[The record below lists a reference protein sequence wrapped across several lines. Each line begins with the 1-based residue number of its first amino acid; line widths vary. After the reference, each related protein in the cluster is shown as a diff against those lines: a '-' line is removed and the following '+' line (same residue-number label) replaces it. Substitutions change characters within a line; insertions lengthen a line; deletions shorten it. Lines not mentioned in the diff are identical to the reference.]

1 MSMIK
6 WIKISTNIFDDEKI
20 KLIDGMPER
29 DTILVVLFKIFVLAG
44 KSNNSGELLFS
55 NKIPYTD
62 EMLSTIF
69 DRPLN
74 SVRLALSVLV
84 QYEIIELLNKDEQK
98 IYYLKNWSKYQNIDG
113 MERVKELNR
122 QRVENYR
129 EKQKLLSLSSKH
141 AESEIYELYKKGY
154 TLRDIGKKFNMSKNT
169 VSRIIKKIENL
180 LKENNNMPDQY
191 DNEIF
196 QNNSNIDKQED
207 SEYDSDNKTGETQLS
222 HICPTTV
229 PYLSQDC
236 PCVVPMLSHDGTKI
250 TPKTVPNFVPR
261 DNANASESKD
271 NCCNVTSN
279 VSVTLRNAYKNKNK
293 NKDIDLE
300 KENTEEEDLR
310 NDEKRRCVVIPENI
324 ISFNPENNK
333 MEIPEALI
341 KILQSA
347 YPDVDLEL
355 KFKEMSLWLMS
366 NPETVLDIQKNN
378 AGNFMR
384 FAVKWLFNEK
394 TKTKANAKTKKA
406 TKYNISFDSKIA
418 SFTGLTEDYLNI
430 LKSKFPYLDI
440 YLEIKK
446 MESWLLN
453 NPSKRPASDY
463 MRFINNWL
471 TRAQD
476 NKSLKSSINYS
487 KRTWDEIRTEK
498 NNEISKRLEE
508 KIKAGL
514 L

>member
-207 SEYDSDNKTGETQLS
+207 SEYGSDNKTGETQLS

-236 PCVVPMLSHDGTKI
+236 PYVVPVLSHDGTEI
-250 TPKTVPNFVPR
+250 IPKTVPNFVPR
-261 DNANASESKD
+261 DSVNADESK
-271 NCCNVTSN
+271 NTYCNITGNVTVMS
-279 VSVTLRNAYKNKNK
+279 RNAYKNKNK
-293 NKDIDLE
+293 NKDLDLE
-300 KENTEEEDLR
+300 KENTEEEDLS
-310 NDEKRRCVVIPENI
+310 NDEKRRCSIPENI
-324 ISFNPENNK
+324 ITFNAETYEL
-333 MEIPEALI
+333 EISEPLL
-341 KILQSA
+341 KVLKSA
-347 YPDVDLEL
+347 YPKIDLNL
-355 KFKEMSLWLMS
+355 KFKEMSLWLMA
-366 NPETVLDIQKNN
+366 NPETVSEIRQNGG
-378 AGNFMR
+378 GNFMR
-384 FAVKWLFNEK
+384 FVVKWLLNDK
-394 TKTKANAKTKKA
+394 TKTKSKKTVKFK
-406 TKYNISFDSKIA
+406 ISFNSETA
-418 SFTGLTEDYLNI
+418 NFTGLTEDYLNI
-430 LKSKFPYLDI
+430 LKSKFQFINID
-440 YLEIKK
+440 LEIKK

-453 NPSKRPASDY
+453 NPSRRPVSDY

-476 NKSLKSSINYS
+476 DKALKSSNNYS
-487 KRTWDEIRTEK
+487 KKTWDEIRTEK